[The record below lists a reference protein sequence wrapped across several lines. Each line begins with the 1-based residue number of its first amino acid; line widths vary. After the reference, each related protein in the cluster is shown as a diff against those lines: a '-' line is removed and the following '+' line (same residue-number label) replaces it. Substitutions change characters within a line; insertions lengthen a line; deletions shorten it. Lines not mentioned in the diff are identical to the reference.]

1 MLKLT
6 SVSKRFKDN
15 EPWVIKNIDIT
26 ITDGS
31 IFCLLGPSGCG
42 KSTILNLISGFENV
56 NEGTV
61 HYGNSSIVGP
71 GPERF
76 MIFQES
82 SSALF
87 SWLNVKENVEFGL
100 KVQGKK
106 KNERKTISEHYIEM
120 VGLNSHQSKFP
131 DELSGG
137 MKQRLQLARA
147 LVLEPEVLLMD
158 EPFGALDS
166 MTRKKLQRAL
176 RNIWEKTKK
185 TIIFVTHDI
194 EESIYL
200 GTHIAV
206 MTSPPEATIK
216 KEIECKV
223 SEPRDPSNPEFGIL
237 YKSIENLIRDEI
249 VIE

>member
-15 EPWVIKNIDIT
+15 ELWVVKNINIT
-26 ITDGS
+26 VSDGGF
-31 IFCLLGPSGCG
+31 FCLLGPSGCG
-42 KSTILNLISGFENV
+42 KSTILNLIAGFEYV
-56 NEGTV
+56 DEGTV
-61 HYGNSSIVGP
+61 HYRNRSIVGS

-82 SSALF
+82 TSVLF

-100 KVQGKK
+100 KVQGIN
-106 KNERKTISEHYIEM
+106 KNERKTISEYYLEM
-120 VGLNSHQSKFP
+120 VGLNTHQSKFP

-166 MTRKKLQRAL
+166 ITRKKLQRAL
-176 RNIWEKTKK
+176 RNIWEETKK
-185 TIIFVTHDI
+185 TIIFVSHDI

-206 MTSPPEATIK
+206 MTSAPEATIK
-216 KEIECKV
+216 KEFECKV

-237 YKSIENLIRDEI
+237 YKLIENLIREEI
-249 VIE
+249 VLE